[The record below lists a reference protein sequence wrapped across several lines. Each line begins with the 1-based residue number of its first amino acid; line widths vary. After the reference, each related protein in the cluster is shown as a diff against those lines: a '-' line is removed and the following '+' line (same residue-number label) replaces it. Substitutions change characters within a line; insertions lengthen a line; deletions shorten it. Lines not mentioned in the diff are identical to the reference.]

1 MKAVHI
7 HVSNFVNESRILK
20 ESFSLVES
28 GLFDSVII
36 IAFWRYGLLEKELI
50 HPKITVFRLK
60 SKYSGKDVAL
70 LRKAPSMLFLFFR
83 TIKSLNPDVVSLH
96 QVKLLSIIP
105 ILWMMGIKAKL
116 VYDAH
121 ELETET
127 LDSKGFLRSNF
138 FKGLERLFIHSFSLV
153 IVVSESIEIWY
164 RKKYTVNRIVTVKNC
179 PKQIS
184 VNKQDLLREELNI
197 PTKQMIFLY
206 QGGITSGR
214 GIETILKC
222 FAENAFD
229 NKCVVFLGY
238 GDYEVM
244 VKEYA
249 EKSAQIFYLPA
260 VPPSQLLSYTSSAN
274 VGLSLGENVCLSF
287 YYSLPNKLFEYT
299 MADVPI
305 IVSNLVEMKRYVNM
319 YNIGTVLEDDSVE
332 GLSNLV
338 ASITWE
344 DLDQY
349 KSNFAR
355 AKRENHWGLEEQV
368 MIEAYKAYV
377 FPKVKE
383 YVRA

>member
-28 GLFDSVII
+28 GLFDSITI
-36 IAFWRYGLLEKELI
+36 IAFWKYGLLEKELI
-50 HPKITVFRLK
+50 HPKITVIRLR

-70 LRKAPSMLFLFFR
+70 IRKVPSMLFLFFR
-83 TIKSLNPDVVSLH
+83 TIKSLNPDVISLH
-96 QVKLLSIIP
+96 QVKLLSVIP
-105 ILWMMGIKAKL
+105 ILWMMRIRARL

-127 LDSKGFLRSNF
+127 LNSKGFLRGNF

-197 PTKQMIFLY
+197 STEQMIFLY

-222 FAENAFD
+222 FAENDFD

-260 VPPSQLLSYTSSAN
+260 VPPNQLLSYTSSAN
-274 VGLSLGENVCLSF
+274 VGLSLGENVCLSY

-299 MADVPI
+299 MADIPI

-319 YNIGTVLEDDSVE
+319 YNIGTVLENDSVE

-344 DLDQY
+344 ALDQY

-355 AKRENHWGLEEQV
+355 AKSENHWGLEEQV
-368 MIEAYKAYV
+368 MIEAYKDYV